1 MDDYTKP
8 ASLEITMKILE
19 KMYDVVRMVDPIAKK
34 IIIYSGKEGIKE
46 DLSASECFDSLHK
59 GKACQNCISARAL
72 DENSSIVKIEYVDN
86 QVFMVNAFP
95 VEHEGQR
102 VVFEM
107 FKNIT
112 DCGIIE
118 IKSGTNDSGKLER
131 VINRRNEAIVRDDL
145 TNTYNKRYIYET
157 LPYEIV
163 KGAAHKTPL
172 TVLMVDIDDFKIIND
187 TYGHMA
193 GDYVLKGFAK
203 ILKSYTRKE
212 KDWVARFGGDE
223 FLVVLGE
230 TDTVDGHHI
239 AERMR
244 QKVAATTITYGDQSI
259 RCTGSF
265 GGCTI
270 LSAGMSSEKLI
281 ECADQQLYQSKK
293 EGRNKVSFGN
303 M

>member
-1 MDDYTKP
+1 MDDFIKSE
-8 ASLEITMKILE
+8 SLEITMKILG
-19 KMYDVVRMVDPIAKK
+19 KMYDVVRMVDPVEKK
-34 IIIYSGKEGIKE
+34 IIIYSNEEGLKV
-46 DLSASECFDSLHK
+46 DLSASECFDFWHK
-59 GKACQNCISARAL
+59 GKSCQNCVSARAL
-72 DENSSIVKIEYVDN
+72 DENSAMVKIEYDGK

-95 VEHEGQR
+95 VEVADKR

-107 FKNIT
+107 LKNIT

-118 IKSGTNDSGKLER
+118 IKSGINDSGKIER
-131 VINRRNEAIVRDDL
+131 VIHRRNEAIVKDDL
-145 TNTYNKRYIYET
+145 TNVYNKRYIYER

-163 KGAAHKTPL
+163 KSVATKTPL
-172 TVLMVDIDDFKIIND
+172 TVLMVDIDDFKSIND

-212 KDWVARFGGDE
+212 TDWVARFGGDE

-230 TDTVDGHHI
+230 TDTASGHHI

-244 QKVAATTITYGDQSI
+244 QKVAATTITYEDQRI
-259 RCTGSF
+259 HFTGSF

-270 LSAGMSSEKLI
+270 LSEGKSVEKLI
-281 ECADQQLYQSKK
+281 ECADKQLYQSKQ
-293 EGRNKVSFGN
+293 EGRNKVSFGDI
-303 M
+303 